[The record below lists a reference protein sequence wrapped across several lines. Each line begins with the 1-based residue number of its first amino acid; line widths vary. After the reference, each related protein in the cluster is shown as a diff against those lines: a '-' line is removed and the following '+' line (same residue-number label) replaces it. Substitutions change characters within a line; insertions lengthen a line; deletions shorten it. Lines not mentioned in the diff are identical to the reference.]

1 MKKRNIMFSNLMR
14 FALLILCTLINVP
27 MWGQV
32 REVKNAPSPEVA
44 NLGTF
49 GSIPVGHYTGTPEI
63 TVPLYT
69 MKVGKLSLPIQ
80 ASYHLAN
87 VKPHTPPTSLGI
99 GWALSAGGYIARRVN
114 GVQDEK
120 ETSIASIN
128 NKAGFYFNH
137 DKLKMIKQSSNV
149 EQKFQQLSHLSGD
162 DWYELAADE
171 FSFCFNGYSGTFF
184 MDEDGLWKVVSDDNI
199 IVEFDEINGFIT
211 PELLSNRFP
220 HISVSKFSKNKRF
233 FDKFTLITPDGTRYE
248 FGGKNATEYSVPYYN
263 QDPYYGDIV
272 ATCWRLSRITT
283 IEKHVINFE
292 YSADSYM
299 CDIHYSPQCVV
310 VSYYDEP
317 KMMQQ
322 NYSKTGYTGFLTMP
336 SRLMKISSETESI
349 SFNYERDEDY
359 GKRFDANTQCLY
371 WMKKGGYD
379 DDYVRYMY
387 GGYDDNF
394 FNWPDRF
401 YYYMNIPRY
410 RKEQEKEIREAIAEK
425 ITQDYLSVI
434 EIKGSDNESLKIHF
448 AFDTIRNRKLLS
460 CVSFVTCGSFYRE
473 ELSNSEI
480 DNTIYPVDTIS
491 YLKPSTRISGNSII
505 QDTPISIEKQYEY
518 KFDYYL
524 DSNQDNMWPERNP
537 LIYTDSWGYFSRS
550 GSNPHN
556 EGEWQ
561 LGKKYSFS
569 DYGVRES
576 SEDNTKLFTL
586 KSICYPTGGKT
597 MFFYE
602 PHQFSKRFDVQTY
615 SVKDSVGAVGGLR
628 VKMLM
633 NFDASDSLL
642 FWKKYVYRNIDNT
655 SSGVLRGNPC
665 YYDRIYLSE
674 DKGYYLDFYSF
685 EDICMYPLNF
695 NTPPVGYSNVF
706 EYLYDGN
713 DCLLSRT
720 RYKYTNYDT
729 DILNKSHMDLPA
741 DYTVNVYDNYA
752 SAFFTSLAFERG
764 KLVLKEVMDANGVV
778 LEKNSY
784 DYVRTEGEPCSTIS
798 HSWHYSIASMDI
810 FYFSYLYK
818 TYANKY
824 LMSVNKRQEK
834 MNNGMYNTETRYEYA
849 DFGLPTRKTLI
860 NNLGEKHITDYW
872 YSNESYRATSYVP
885 HPWMKD
891 KNIILPV
898 EIIETLPNNNFYHIE
913 NVYDSTSI
921 GVPYISQKKTR
932 CISQDSYYGQNTH
945 VNYTVEKADK
955 FGNPIIWDENG
966 VKTIMIWSNMG
977 QNLVATIQNASY
989 DEVKNALGIA
999 PEKLSESK
1007 NPPSTLGSLRT
1018 KLSSALIYIY
1028 EYDKRMNLVRKTDPN
1043 GLVHRYLYDPL
1054 NRLTAE
1060 FRVVNGRNE
1069 LVHSYKYNYFTNQ

>member
-1 MKKRNIMFSNLMR
+1 
-14 FALLILCTLINVP
+14 

-99 GWALSAGGYIARRVN
+99 GWALSAGGYIARRVI

-120 ETSIASIN
+120 VSGWGGRTVQ
-128 NKAGFYFNH
+128 AGFYFNH
-137 DKLKMIKQSSNV
+137 NKIKEIENSTDKSGKLQ
-149 EQKFQQLSHLSGD
+149 EYTHLRELEKEG
-162 DWYELAADE
+162 WYELSADE
-171 FSFCFNGYSGTFF
+171 FSFSFNGCQGTFF
-184 MDEDGLWKVVSDDNI
+184 MDMDGQWRVVSDNNI
-199 IVEFDEINGFIT
+199 IVEFDEKSGFIT
-211 PELLSNRFP
+211 NDSLPKRFP
-220 HISVSKFSKNKRF
+220 YLSASKFDMNEKF
-233 FDKFTLITPDGTRYE
+233 FNKFTLITPDGTRYE
-248 FGGKNATEYSVPYYN
+248 FGGGNATEYSAFYYN
-263 QDPYYGDIV
+263 QNPRQGDLI

-283 IEKHVINFE
+283 VDKKVINFE
-292 YSADSYM
+292 YASDSYM
-299 CDIHYSPQCVV
+299 CDIHYAPQLISEWTSRFYPYPPCRRT
-310 VSYYDEP
+310 EE
-317 KMMQQ
+317 
-322 NYSKTGYTGFLTMP
+322 NYGKYGYSGFLTMP
-336 SRLMKISSETESI
+336 ARLIKISSDNESI
-349 SFNYERDEDY
+349 SFNYNRDESY
-359 GKRFDANTQCLY
+359 GDLFLSTTQCLY
-371 WMKKGGYD
+371 WDKEKED
-379 DDYVRYMY
+379 DDYIRHQY
-387 GGYDDNF
+387 GNYLTYEDLDDNRF
-394 FNWPDRF
+394 FF
-401 YYYMNIPRY
+401 YMGIEKR
-410 RKEQEKEIREAIAEK
+410 EKEKENREAIAK
-425 ITQDYLSVI
+425 KLTQDYLSAM
-434 EIKGSDNESLKIHF
+434 EIVRPDGNNMKVKFYYITECK
-448 AFDTIRNRKLLS
+448 RKLLS
-460 CVSFVTCGSFYRE
+460 NIQFSSEGFTEYIESPIGDIIVPV
-473 ELSNSEI
+473 NSESSI
-480 DNTIYPVDTIS
+480 RQIPNQAVINGIITDAQESVIS
-491 YLKPSTRISGNSII
+491 SKREY
-505 QDTPISIEKQYEY
+505 QY
-518 KFDYYL
+518 KFEYNL
-524 DSNQDNMWPERNP
+524 GNQPEEKWPNRSP
-537 LIYTDSWGYFSRS
+537 LTFTDSWGYFSRNGYNS
-550 GSNPHN
+550 KDKR
-556 EGEWQ
+556 EWSAT
-561 LGKKYSFS
+561 YDYIES
-569 DYGVRES
+569 DYKIREP
-576 SEDNTKLFTL
+576 SEFDTEIFTL
-586 KSICYPTGGKT
+586 KSIGYPTGGKT
-597 MFFYE
+597 ELQYE
-602 PHQFSKRFDVQTY
+602 LNHFSKVFDIRTC
-615 SVKDSVGAVGGLR
+615 SLKDSLGTAGGLR
-628 VKMLM
+628 VRRLM
-633 NFDASDSLL
+633 NFDSSDSLL
-642 FWKKYVYRNIDNT
+642 YTKEYVYLNANGEC
-655 SSGVLRGNPC
+655 SGISKGNPC
-665 YYDRIYLSE
+665 YYDRFYFDL
-674 DKGYYLDFYSF
+674 DTTAFLDFYSF
-685 EDICMYPLNF
+685 DDMNPYPLNF
-695 NTPPVGYSNVF
+695 NTPDVGYSTVF
-706 EYLYDGN
+706 EYLKDGN
-713 DCLLSRT
+713 SNLLIRT
-720 RYKYTNYDT
+720 KYQYTNYDI
-729 DILNKSHMDLPA
+729 DANNKTHMDSPA
-741 DYTVNVYDNYA
+741 DYTAYVYDNYA

-778 LEKNSY
+778 LERNTY
-784 DYVRTEGEPCSTIS
+784 DYVRTEGEPFSTVS
-798 HSWHYSIASMDI
+798 QTWHYDYFVEDLFA
-810 FYFSYLYK
+810 FSYLYK

-849 DFGLPTRKTLI
+849 DFGLPTRKTFI

-977 QNLVATIQNASY
+977 QNLVATIQNANY